1 MTAALAA
8 RACLT
13 AGLLLLAGPLSADPF
28 TDSSGRTVLLPPTVN
43 KVLAAGPPASVVLYT
58 LAPDKLL
65 GWVRRPDDDARPYL
79 AGPYRDLPMQLRLTG
94 REPADPAAI
103 KAMGAGII
111 VDFGTVDGRYAGIA
125 ERTQAATGIT
135 YVLIDGAL
143 GKTAAA
149 YRQLGQVIRVGP
161 RAERLAVRSRAM
173 LDEVSA
179 KVAGLSPRRVL
190 VVRGPDGDEAYGAG
204 AFTEEIAKPAGG
216 TNVAESWGHGIVK
229 QITPAKVRDAD
240 PEIVIATDPYFLTTV
255 ARNPD
260 WKQVPAIAAGRLYAA
275 PRQPF
280 GWLDE
285 PPSVNRLIGLR
296 WLAGLLHP
304 QRFDNGL
311 RETVRGFYSLFYQ
324 VDLRP
329 AQLDTLLADGR

>member
-1 MTAALAA
+1 MRAWLA
-8 RACLT
+8 
-13 AGLLLLAGPLSADPF
+13 AGLLFLAHPLSAETF
-28 TDSSGRTVLLPPTVN
+28 TDSAGRTVTVPTTVN

-65 GWVRRPDDDARPYL
+65 GWVRRPDDDAKAYL
-79 AGPYRDLPMQLRLTG
+79 AKPYRELPAQLRLTG

-103 KAMGAGII
+103 KALGAGLI

-125 ERTQAATGIT
+125 ERTQAATGIA

-143 GKTAAA
+143 GRTATA
-149 YRQLGQVIRVGP
+149 YRELGRMMQAGP
-161 RAERLAVRSRAM
+161 RAETLAGRSQAM
-173 LDEVSA
+173 LDEMAARIGGS
-179 KVAGLSPRRVL
+179 SRRKVL

-204 AFTEEIAKPAGG
+204 AFTEEIIKPAGG
-216 TNVAESWGHGIVK
+216 ANVAESWGTGIVK
-229 QITPAKVRDAD
+229 QITPAKVREAD
-240 PEIVIATDPYFLTTV
+240 PDVVIATDPFFLETV
-255 ARNPD
+255 GRNPD
-260 WKQVPAIAAGRLYAA
+260 WKQVPAIAGGRLYAA

-304 QRFDNGL
+304 QRFDGDL
-311 RETVRGFYSLFYQ
+311 RETVRAFYSLFYQ
-324 VDLRP
+324 VDLSP
-329 AQLDTLLADGR
+329 AQLDTLLANGR